1 MVVLTSALRD
11 RKAATRAFYS
21 ASSSHRRAEGGGNSG
36 RTARKIMHEIEK
48 LQGDI
53 DTLKESIKLNRM
65 NLDQRTQEELRGI
78 LQHTAL
84 CMTELESLKMDLKRL
99 TNSN

>member
-1 MVVLTSALRD
+1 MT
-11 RKAATRAFYS
+11 
-21 ASSSHRRAEGGGNSG
+21 
-36 RTARKIMHEIEK
+36 EIEK
-48 LQGDI
+48 LQRDI

-84 CMTELESLKMDLKRL
+84 CMTELESLQMDLKRL
-99 TNSN
+99 TKSN